1 MVEGHLSSMFSS
13 LYPNPF
19 SLFELQAHIMDNE
32 GLLLLWYIKIF
43 IYGTPGE
50 IGMHG
55 NHAASN

>member
-1 MVEGHLSSMFSS
+1 MFPS
-13 LYPNPF
+13 LYPNLF

-32 GLLLLWYIKIF
+32 GLLLLWYIRMF